1 MEMDCFAIQIEI
13 PANKCPKVRG
23 RKRLIKEGKAK
34 LLLSNN
40 TSMRR
45 ALEGFTR
52 YGLTSGRNA
61 IVLTC
66 SEFKKHENQ
75 ISNFLKILTE
85 NLERFLREQNPFH
98 QWEQRFYQLKDFA
111 EN

>member
-1 MEMDCFAIQIEI
+1 MDCFAIQIEI

-75 ISNFLKILTE
+75 ISNFLNKRFESDWRLKLIPVKI
-85 NLERFLREQNPFH
+85 NLFIGPPR
-98 QWEQRFYQLKDFA
+98 
-111 EN
+111 

>member
-1 MEMDCFAIQIEI
+1 MIRMDCFAIEVEI

-52 YGLTSGRNA
+52 YGLSSGRNA

-66 SEFKKHENQ
+66 SEFKNREDQ
-75 ISNFLKILTE
+75 IASFLNKRFEEDWKLKLIPVKIT
-85 NLERFLREQNPFH
+85 
-98 QWEQRFYQLKDFA
+98 
-111 EN
+111 